1 MSNHIIA
8 LLTDFGSEDGY
19 AAAMKGR
26 ILSLTPGVKLVDVS
40 HDIEPY
46 NIRQA
51 AFSLNNCYPY
61 FPPKTIFVVVVD
73 PGVGTDRHGLVIKT
87 SQYYFVGPDN
97 GVFSF
102 IYAREAFQAYR
113 IVLHKIETD
122 ISPTFHGRDVF
133 APIAAKIAANKNIGN
148 YLVETREVVSFLHPP
163 LRISDM
169 TFSLKALT
177 IDHFGNI
184 IVNFHKKD
192 WQKLGNTP
200 NISVVIK
207 DQTFSG
213 IQETFGNTGEGELLL
228 TWDSSGYLQ
237 IACNRGNA
245 ARKLQFSLTDPIQLK
260 IW

>member
-1 MSNHIIA
+1 MSSHIIA
-8 LLTDFGSEDGY
+8 LVTDFGSEDGY

-26 ILSLTPGVKLVDVS
+26 ILSLTPGVTLVDVS
-40 HDIEPY
+40 HDITPY

-51 AFSLNNCYPY
+51 AFALNNCYPY

-73 PGVGTDRHGLVIKT
+73 PGVGTERNGLVIKT
-87 SQYYFVGPDN
+87 SQYYFIGPDN

-102 IYAREAFQAYR
+102 IYAREAYQAYR
-113 IVLHKIETD
+113 IVLHQMEVT

-148 YLVETREVVSFLHPP
+148 YLAETREVVSFLHPP
-163 LRISDM
+163 VRTSEK
-169 TFSLKALT
+169 TFTLEALT

-184 IVNFHKKD
+184 ILNFHKKD

-200 NISVVIK
+200 NISVVIN
-207 DQTFSG
+207 DQTLNG
-213 IQETFGNTGEGELLL
+213 IHETFGKTGEGELLL
-228 TWDSSGYLQ
+228 TWDSSDYLQ
-237 IACNRGNA
+237 IACNKGNA
-245 ARKLQFSLTDPIQLK
+245 AERLQFSLTDSIQLK